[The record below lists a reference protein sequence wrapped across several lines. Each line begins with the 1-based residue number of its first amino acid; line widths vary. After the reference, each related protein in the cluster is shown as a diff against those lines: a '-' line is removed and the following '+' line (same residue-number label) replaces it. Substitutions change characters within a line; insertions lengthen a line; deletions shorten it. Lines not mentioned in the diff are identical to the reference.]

1 VVTTKASV
9 TALPLAVCANAAPV
23 DLTAYVVTAPAGG
36 TVTFTGAGVSGD
48 SFDPAGTPGAFNIQ
62 VDYDFNGCLAT
73 TTLAVTVL
81 DETDSACGGG
91 GCNAVVIVPQTVPA
105 TCSVSNGQLTLDIQ
119 PPKPSPSAD
128 VIITITAISGI
139 NTGLWV
145 TNHNNATFAG
155 LAVGNY
161 TYEVQYGDP
170 SCMKTGFF
178 SIDRS
183 GTVGP
188 LEIPDESIVPPFCA
202 GTASGSITLNVPGE
216 EGEIFEWSLN
226 D

>member
-1 VVTTKASV
+1 
-9 TALPLAVCANAAPV
+9 
-23 DLTAYVVTAPAGG
+23 
-36 TVTFTGAGVSGD
+36 
-48 SFDPAGTPGAFNIQ
+48 
-62 VDYDFNGCLAT
+62 
-73 TTLAVTVL
+73 
-81 DETDSACGGG
+81 
-91 GCNAVVIVPQTVPA
+91 
-105 TCSVSNGQLTLDIQ
+105 QLTLDIQ

-139 NTGLWV
+139 NTGLSV

-226 D
+226 DGDFSPFVAGSIVSGIQKAENIIRVRRSDADVCTSDIAFTMPGPEPITATFSTVPASCNGDDGAIRDVAISGGSGAGYTWS